1 MGLEPGRP
9 LSSMWIGEGATL
21 REGTNP
27 EGEQTEPASF
37 VNRILWG
44 NTEPAQWCHR
54 SRTILGLSRVA
65 ERSRRNF
72 SKIRWQANCLNSIC
86 QRRLLHLWLGC
97 QDVLSRYSWRRG
109 GQSLDCR
116 GIQVYRHKRGRF
128 ILRMAVNYHMALLK
142 FGIMTRSGT
151 LRQ

>member
-9 LSSMWIGEGATL
+9 LSSMWMGEGATL

-37 VNRILWG
+37 VNRILRG

-72 SKIRWQANCLNSIC
+72 SKIRWASQ
-86 QRRLLHLWLGC
+86 
-97 QDVLSRYSWRRG
+97 LSRFHLSEAIAAPVARVSRCVIP
-109 GQSLDCR
+109 LFME
-116 GIQVYRHKRGRF
+116 KGRPK
-128 ILRMAVNYHMALLK
+128 LGLPRYPSV
-142 FGIMTRSGT
+142 
-151 LRQ
+151 